1 MYLSVV
7 IPAYNEN
14 ENIPLVVDNLHR
26 ILSGITELTQY
37 EIIFCDDH
45 SSDGSIAT
53 IAAMQNPYVRAIRLS
68 KRSGSHV
75 AIRAGLNASKGDIV
89 LCISADGQEDPAV
102 LTEMIHKI
110 KSGKDIVWGV
120 RSARKESFF
129 VKQFGL
135 LFYRL
140 LKYFVQNSNKIDL
153 ANADFYLLNRKV
165 VEAINSC
172 KERNTSLFGL
182 IVWIGFK
189 QDQVSYERKERM
201 NGKSKWSFRSRLK
214 LATDWI
220 LAFSGIPLKLITL
233 FGVLF
238 SLVGFVYAFIIV
250 ILYLTGNTTP
260 GWAETVILILM
271 LGGIQMTMIGV
282 IGEYLWRT
290 LDETR
295 DRPLYFIEEETQPNN
310 NHA

>member
-7 IPAYNEN
+7 VPAYNESD
-14 ENIPLVVDNLHR
+14 NISVVAQNLSSV
-26 ILSGITELTQY
+26 LSGISGLSQY

-45 SSDGSIAT
+45 SSDGSISTVVALKDDR
-53 IAAMQNPYVRAIRLS
+53 IRAIRLS

-75 AIRAGLNASKGDIV
+75 AIRAGLKAAKGDMV
-89 LCISADGQEDPAV
+89 LCISADGQEDPTV
-102 LTEMIHKI
+102 LTEMVDKI
-110 KSGKDIVWGV
+110 NAGADIVWGV
-120 RSARKESFF
+120 RTERKESFF

-140 LKYFVQNSNKIDL
+140 LKFFVENSNQIDL
-153 ANADFYLLNRKV
+153 AHADFYLLNRKV
-165 VEAINSC
+165 VDAINRC

-189 QDQVSYERKERM
+189 QEQVRYERRERM
-201 NGKSKWSFRSRLK
+201 NGKSKWSFRSRLR

-220 LAFSGIPLKLITL
+220 LAFSGIPLKLITIL
-233 FGVLF
+233 GVLF
-238 SLVGFVYAFIIV
+238 ALAGFIYALIIV
-250 ILYLTGNTTP
+250 ILFLTGNTTP
-260 GWAETVILILM
+260 GWSETVILILL

>member
-1 MYLSVV
+1 MHLSVV

-14 ENIPLVVDNLHR
+14 ENIPLVLEKLHQ
-26 ILSGITELTQY
+26 ILNEIPLLTKYEL
-37 EIIFCDDH
+37 IICDDH
-45 SSDGSIAT
+45 SSDGSFQT
-53 IAAMQNPYVRAIRLS
+53 IAALNDHRVKAIRLS

-75 AIRAGLNASKGDIV
+75 AIRAGLRAAKGDIV
-89 LCISADGQEDPAV
+89 LCISADGQDDPVV
-102 LTEMIHKI
+102 LSDMIHKVI
-110 KSGKDIVWGV
+110 AGADIVWGV
-120 RSARKESFF
+120 RTARKESFF

-135 LFYRL
+135 LFYRM
-140 LKYFVQNSNKIDL
+140 LKFFVRNENKIDL

-165 VEAINSC
+165 VDAINRC

-182 IVWIGFK
+182 IVWMGFK
-189 QDQVSYERKERM
+189 QEQVRYERKERM
-201 NGKSKWSFRSRLK
+201 NGKSKWSFRSRLR

-220 LAFSGIPLKLITL
+220 LAFSGVPLKLITL

-238 SLVGFVYAFIIV
+238 ALCGFIYALIII
-250 ILYLTGNTTP
+250 ILFLTGNTTP
-260 GWAETVILILM
+260 GWAETVILILL
-271 LGGIQMTMIGV
+271 LGGIQMSMIGV

-295 DRPLYFIEEETQPNN
+295 DRPLYFIEEETSTND